1 MARPIQLAASLLLI
15 SVAAGATTT
24 AAQAGNDGI
33 VLESM
38 HAETLYEGRVP
49 LDLPRQFR
57 AVETQAELDAF
68 YDRLGR
74 TAPDVDF
81 GEEMV
86 LLAVEGS
93 QGMCPFVIEAVQRAP
108 GLGSEDASKPA
119 AVRAIVDQDGTEQ
132 DPADACTLVY
142 DNLAHLVTV
151 QYTPG
156 LVVFQDD
163 LTHEPLGADQV
174 GLIPDPVRR
183 ST

>member
-1 MARPIQLAASLLLI
+1 MARPIQIAAALVLVT
-15 SVAAGATTT
+15 VAAGAPTTV
-24 AAQAGNDGI
+24 AQGDDDPIAF
-33 VLESM
+33 ESM
-38 HAETLYEGRVP
+38 DAETLYEGRVP

-68 YDRLGR
+68 YDRIDGE
-74 TAPDVDF
+74 APDVDF
-81 GEEMV
+81 EEEMV

-93 QGMCPFVIEAVQRAP
+93 QGICPFVIEAVQRAP
-108 GLGSEDASKPA
+108 GLGAEDESDHA

-151 QYTPG
+151 EYTPG

-174 GLIPDPVRR
+174 GLIPDPIHGA
-183 ST
+183 T

>member
-1 MARPIQLAASLLLI
+1 MARPIQLAAALVLVT
-15 SVAAGATTT
+15 VAAGAPTTL
-24 AAQAGNDGI
+24 AQGDDEPVAF
-33 VLESM
+33 ESM

-49 LDLPRQFR
+49 IDLPRQFR

-68 YDRLGR
+68 YDRIDGE
-74 TAPDVDF
+74 APDVDF
-81 GEEMV
+81 DEAMV

-93 QGMCPFVIEAVQRAP
+93 QGICPFVIEAVQRAP
-108 GLGSEDASKPA
+108 ILPSVAASGPA

-151 QYTPG
+151 EHTPG
-156 LVVFQDD
+156 IVVFQDD
-163 LTHEPLGADQV
+163 LTHEPLGADQI
-174 GLIPDPVRR
+174 GLIPDPIHG